1 MTHGAVIISSV
12 STALNHSE
20 EDACEEILII
30 QPGQFLKLS
39 G

>member
-1 MTHGAVIISSV
+1 MTQGAVMIPSV
-12 STALNHSE
+12 STIVNHPA

-30 QPGQFLKLS
+30 QPGQFCKIS